1 MIYIIHKMLV
11 SLKNYL
17 NFLSEDNIFKCFLKE
32 YNNLK
37 KKTKKQ
43 QHIMMEDLSLKKEIK
58 DIRTLF
64 RLEKETKAIK
74 DTIIRDIKNLFEQ
87 GEENYYKPVTVS
99 NFWSNN

>member
-1 MIYIIHKMLV
+1 
-11 SLKNYL
+11 
-17 NFLSEDNIFKCFLKE
+17 
-32 YNNLK
+32 
-37 KKTKKQ
+37 
-43 QHIMMEDLSLKKEIK
+43 MMEDLSLKEEIK

-87 GEENYYKPVTVS
+87 GEENYHKPVTVS

>member
-37 KKTKKQ
+37 KKQKKTATYN
-43 QHIMMEDLSLKKEIK
+43 DG
-58 DIRTLF
+58 RF
-64 RLEKETKAIK
+64 
-74 DTIIRDIKNLFEQ
+74 
-87 GEENYYKPVTVS
+87 KP
-99 NFWSNN
+99 

>member
-1 MIYIIHKMLV
+1 MLV
-11 SLKNYL
+11 LLKNYL

-37 KKTKKQ
+37 KKNKKQ